1 MKIFKLQIVP
11 DYSSNFSIEVEV
23 RADQTFRELHDF
35 LVKTLMLKGDE
46 LASFYVADEN
56 WEKFE
61 EITLLDMSGSEDEN
75 LDDSDDTHTIYLMN
89 NTNVGTFVTDVNQ
102 NLLYEYDFLQLHTF
116 FIEVVDAKTADKK
129 LTYPRLANQ
138 KGQLTIQN
146 RVQVEK
152 DPEKLRESL
161 LNEFNSLMKDDFDD
175 DDDDMDND
183 DY

>member
-1 MKIFKLQIVP
+1 MKLFKLRIVP
-11 DYSSNFSIEVEV
+11 DSGANFSVDVEV

-35 LVKTLMLKGDE
+35 IVKTLMLKGDE

-56 WEKFE
+56 WEKYE
-61 EITLLDMSGSEDEN
+61 EITLLDMSGSVDQE
-75 LDDSDDTHTIYLMN
+75 LDDSDDTHIIYLMN
-89 NTNVGTFVTDVNQ
+89 NTAVGTFVTDVNQ

-129 LTYPRLANQ
+129 LTYPRVASQ
-138 KGQLTIQN
+138 KGQLTLQN

-161 LNEFNSLMKDDFDD
+161 LNEFNSMVKGDLDD
-175 DDDDMDND
+175 DDDDIDNE

>member
-1 MKIFKLQIVP
+1 MKIFKLRIVP
-11 DYSSNFSIEVEV
+11 ESGANFSIDIEV

-35 LVKTLMLKGDE
+35 IVKSLKLKGDE

-56 WEKFE
+56 WEKYE
-61 EITLLDMSGSEDEN
+61 EITLIDMSGSEDEDV
-75 LDDSDDTHTIYLMN
+75 DDNDDTHTIYLMN
-89 NTNVGTFVTDVNQ
+89 KTTVGTFVTGVNQ

-116 FIEVVDAKTADKK
+116 FIEVVDAKNADSK

-138 KGQLTIQN
+138 KGQLTMQN
-146 RVQVEK
+146 RVLVEK

-161 LNEFNSLMKDDFDD
+161 LNEFNSLMKDDLDD